1 MGEGKVSDACTS
13 VVGFSSCSYIS
24 FFLKNK
30 NQLNATYYFIVLLMG
45 SICFG
50 HCYAHHQ
57 ELTTIMLITTLV
69 VSFFVCCRLEVS
81 CG

>member
-45 SICFG
+45 STSFG
-50 HCYAHHQ
+50 HYYAHHQ
-57 ELTTIMLITTLV
+57 EQAAGYSTTL
-69 VSFFVCCRLEVS
+69 L
-81 CG
+81 